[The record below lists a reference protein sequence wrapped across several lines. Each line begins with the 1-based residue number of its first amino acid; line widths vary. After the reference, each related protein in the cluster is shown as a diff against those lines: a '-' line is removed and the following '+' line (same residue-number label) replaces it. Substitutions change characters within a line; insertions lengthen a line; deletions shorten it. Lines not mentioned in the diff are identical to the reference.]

1 MNPLSL
7 RSLTVLL
14 ILAAALAMSMA
25 GTGGPGSLAPSP
37 ALSPPLVQA
46 ESFAEAVP
54 EEVLAKLQPGVSSAR
69 RQEIF
74 AALGLTELEH
84 VPELRLS
91 HLRLP
96 QGLPLDQALRGLGDL
111 PEVEYAEPNYLFR
124 TAVFPNDPLYSR
136 QIWYYGLIEM
146 PQAWNVERGDPSLLV
161 AVLDSG
167 VDLSHP
173 DLRGRIWKNP
183 GEIPRNGLDDDDNGC
198 VDDVNGCTFL
208 SAAAVDPSCDV
219 PFDTPSP
226 RVDDDQGHGTFVAG
240 IIAAETGNSI
250 GVAGVAPGVTV
261 MPVKVLDCTGA
272 GSAMGVAR
280 GLLYA
285 AQAGA
290 RVANLSFG
298 GADASST
305 LRDIIR
311 RVHDEFGVVLVAP
324 VGNDGAEGVSFPARL
339 PEVIAVAA
347 SARGE
352 PSARAAFSN
361 WGPEVSVAA
370 PGEDILGPLPE
381 AACGQLATCIRGQPY
396 GTADGTSFA
405 APQVAGLAALILSRS
420 PQLGPEQ
427 VLSAIQRA
435 ALDLP
440 DGDTPHWD
448 GAGRI
453 RAATSL
459 RGLFFTIGVAG
470 VSKS

>member
-1 MNPLSL
+1 MSCLSL

-14 ILAAALAMSMA
+14 ILTTALAMSLA
-25 GTGGPGSLAPSP
+25 GTGGSGSP
-37 ALSPPLVQA
+37 ALSSPLVQA

-54 EEVLAKLQPGVSSAR
+54 EEVLAKLRPGVSSTR

-96 QGLPLDQALRGLGDL
+96 QGLALDRALRELGDL

-124 TAVFPNDPLYSR
+124 TAVLPNDQLYAR
-136 QIWYYGLIEM
+136 QSWYYELIEV
-146 PQAWNVERGDPSLLV
+146 PQAWDVGRGDPSLLV

-173 DLRGRIWKNP
+173 DLRSRIWKNP
-183 GEIPRNGLDDDDNGC
+183 GEIPRNGLDDDENGC
-198 VDDVNGCTFL
+198 VDDVSGCSFL
-208 SAAAVDPSCDV
+208 SAAATDPSCDILSA
-219 PFDTPSP
+219 TPSP

-240 IIAAETGNSI
+240 IIAAEADNRI

-261 MPVKVLDCTGA
+261 LPVKVLDCTGA
-272 GSAMGVAR
+272 GSAIGVAR

-290 RVANLSFG
+290 RVTNLSFG

-305 LRDIIR
+305 LRDAIR
-311 RVHDEFGVVLVAP
+311 QVHDKFGMVLVAP
-324 VGNDGAEGVSFPARL
+324 AGNDGVEGVSFPARL

-347 SARGE
+347 SAHDE

-361 WGPEVSVAA
+361 WGPEIGVAA

-381 AACGQLATCIRGQPY
+381 AACGQFAACIGGQPY
-396 GTADGTSFA
+396 GAADGTSFA

-427 VLSAIQRA
+427 VRRTIQRVA
-435 ALDLP
+435 VDLP

-453 RAATSL
+453 RVAASL